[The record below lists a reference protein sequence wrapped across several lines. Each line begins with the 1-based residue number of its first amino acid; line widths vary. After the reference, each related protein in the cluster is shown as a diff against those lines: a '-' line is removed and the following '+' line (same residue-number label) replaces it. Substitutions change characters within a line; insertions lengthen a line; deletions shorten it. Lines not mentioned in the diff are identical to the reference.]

1 MKRIIALII
10 LTAVTSGQLLQAQD
24 TRLSQPFSNVLHL
37 NPAMMSLSNELR
49 VNLHYRNQWA
59 SINSGYQTYGLALM
73 CPLFL
78 NGKSKGGDST
88 AQDPGK
94 SRLDFGLNIV
104 DDNSFGFNRLN
115 VTFNL
120 GYTLKV
126 NQSNSISA
134 ALNVGYM
141 LHTVNVLNQTFD
153 EQFVNGS
160 FNDANPTGEDFNGFN
175 KGNFDVGMGFVWRFA
190 PVSGKLQAFA
200 GVSGFHL
207 NQPNISFVG
216 GTAKFPARYHFQ
228 AGVKIIGSKMDFTP
242 VFLYNL
248 QGRFK
253 QLSLGLLAAYK
264 FDKKGQLVVGAWYKE
279 NDAIV
284 LQAGYEYKFINFA
297 YSYDFGISKLAR
309 TTPGLMTHEATIGFR
324 ILDMG
329 AKKGVKTASFL

>member
-1 MKRIIALII
+1 MKRILAII
-10 LTAVTSGQLLQAQD
+10 TAVALAGMQLSNAQD

-37 NPAMMSLSNELR
+37 NPAMMSLSNDLR
-49 VNLHYRNQWA
+49 INLNYRNQWA
-59 SINSGYQTYGLALM
+59 SIDKGYSTYGLSLM

-78 NGKSKGGDST
+78 NSKSKGGDTT
-88 AQDPGK
+88 ANDPGK
-94 SRLDFGLNIV
+94 SRLDFGLNV
-104 DDNSFGFNRLN
+104 VNDNSFGFNRVN
-115 VTFNL
+115 ITFNL
-120 GYTLKV
+120 GYSLKV
-126 NQSNSISA
+126 NASNTISA

-141 LHTVNVLNQTFD
+141 LHTFNSLNQTFD
-153 EQFVNGS
+153 EQFVNGGFS
-160 FNDANPTGEDFNGFN
+160 DANPTGEDFDVFN
-175 KGNFDVGMGFVWRFA
+175 KGNFDVGMGFVYRFA
-190 PVSGKLQAFA
+190 PVNGKIQAFA

-207 NQPNISFVG
+207 NQPNLSFTG

-253 QLSLGLLAAYK
+253 QLSIGLLAAYK
-264 FDKKGQLVVGAWYKE
+264 FDKKGQLVIGAWYKE

-309 TTPGLMTHEATIGFR
+309 TTPGLMTHEASLGFR
-324 ILDMG
+324 LLDMG
-329 AKKGVKTASFL
+329 AKKGIKAANFF